1 MLFSI
6 KNKLSSILRK
16 DNERSSK
23 IIKNILISFFV
34 KGGSIIIGL
43 LLIPLTI
50 DYVSPIQYGI
60 WLTISS
66 IIGWMT
72 FFDIGLGNGLRN
84 SLANAMAL
92 KEYDKARVYVSTTY
106 AALFLISTAMF
117 VLFWFVNPHIDWR
130 GFLNIPNTVSDNIEN
145 ILLIVLCSFCFQ
157 FIAQLINTVLT
168 AMHEPAMA
176 GLISFFGQLGVLITI
191 LILKHTIPG
200 SLKVLVI
207 ALTSIPILALV
218 GASLFFYSS
227 KFKDIAPSFK
237 HVDFK
242 SIKAVLNVG
251 GVFFVIQ
258 IGALVLFQTSN
269 IIITKIINPAAVT
282 NFNVAYK
289 LFSVIIML
297 FNIVMTP
304 YWSAFTDAY
313 ARSDYEWMKINLK
326 NVRKVWLFL
335 CVIPIPFVCLV
346 SPYIFHLWVGDKVD
360 ISSGLIWTMGL
371 YVIGHTVITLNC
383 FFLNGI
389 GKLRIQLLLYI
400 VVCIL
405 NIPLS
410 VFLATKFGTV
420 GVVLSNIIVF
430 SFMGVILWIQSNKIV
445 NRRAKGIWDC

>member
-23 IIKNILISFFV
+23 IIKNILISFVV

-60 WLTISS
+60 WITISS

-130 GFLNIPNTVSDNIEN
+130 GFLNIPNTVPDNIEN

-176 GLISFFGQLGVLITI
+176 GLISFFGQLGVLLAIVVLKITVE
-191 LILKHTIPG
+191 G
-200 SLKVLVI
+200 SLRVLVI
-207 ALTSIPILALV
+207 ALTAIPICVLIIANLY
-218 GASLFFYSS
+218 FYNS
-227 KFKDIAPSFK
+227 KLKNIAPSFK
-237 HVDFK
+237 DINFGY
-242 SIKAVLNVG
+242 IKDVLNVG
-251 GVFFVIQ
+251 GVFFFIQ
-258 IGALVLFQTSN
+258 IGALVLFQTNN
-269 IIITKIINPAAVT
+269 IILTKVIGPEAVT
-282 NFNVAYK
+282 KYNVAYK
-289 LFSVIIML
+289 LFSVVTMV
-297 FNIVMTP
+297 FTIVVTP

-313 ARSDYEWMKINLK
+313 AKNDFAWMRKNIKIMKKLLLALSIAAILLLLVSK
-326 NVRKVWLFL
+326 WLFK
-335 CVIPIPFVCLV
+335 
-346 SPYIFHLWVGDKVD
+346 LWVGDKVD
-360 ISSGLIWTMGL
+360 ISIELSVIMTI
-371 YVIGHTVITLNC
+371 YVIVYMWQTL
-383 FFLNGI
+383 FVYFLNGI
-389 GKLRIQLLLYI
+389 GVIRLQLFMVLLSAI
-400 VVCIL
+400 I
-405 NIPLS
+405 NIPMAI
-410 VFLATKFGTV
+410 FLGEKW
-420 GVVLSNIIVF
+420 GVP
-430 SFMGVILWIQSNKIV
+430 GVILANILVFICMGITFSIQVNKIL
-445 NRRAKGIWDC
+445 NQKAMGIWGK